1 MAGSIPQADRS
12 QPIKALVVDDSLFF
26 RTRITRILNAD
37 PELQVVGHAADG
49 REAVNQVRALN
60 PDIVTMDVEMPVM
73 DGISAVREIMRLRP
87 TRIIML
93 SAHTRAG
100 AEATLNA
107 LDAGAADFVTKTVFS
122 TDGGMHLV
130 ARIKELVGRAPRRVA
145 PSASPALPVKAPA
158 PPAPSMPIA
167 AAASAIPQRFLAG
180 RQVLAIG
187 ASTGGPALIANL
199 LAAVPADF
207 PCPILIAQHM
217 PGTFTEC
224 FAARL
229 DRACALSVQEAKS
242 GDVLA
247 PGKVFIAPGGRQT
260 TVGGDAMRAVLTV
273 SDAGDHLYKP
283 SVDVMFTSVAA
294 VFGGSVLALILTG
307 MGSDGVEGGRLLKAR
322 GAEIWAQ
329 DEASSVVF
337 GMPMVAIKAGIVDR
351 VLSAEELR
359 ARLASAS

>member
-12 QPIKALVVDDSLFF
+12 QPIRALVVDDSLFF

-49 REAVNQVRALN
+49 REAVSQVRALN

-130 ARIKELVGRAPRRVA
+130 ARIKELVGRAPRRATPVA
-145 PSASPALPVKAPA
+145 PPAAPAKAPA
-158 PPAPSMPIA
+158 PSTPVA
-167 AAASAIPQRFLAG
+167 AAANPIPQRFLAG

-229 DRACALSVQEAKS
+229 DRACALSVQEAKP

-273 SDAGDHLYKP
+273 SDAGDYLYKP

-359 ARLASAS
+359 ARLASAG